1 MNVFG
6 ISEKSIGFLVNLF
19 SRDFTHEDNVSRYVE
34 VEYKPNDWEWAKE
47 QHKTEKLKKNK

>member
-19 SRDFTHEDNVSRYVE
+19 SRNFTHENNVSRYVE
-34 VEYKPNDWEWAKE
+34 VEYKPNDWEWAKK
-47 QHKTEKLKKNK
+47 QHKAEKLKKNK